1 MTNKASLLLAALLV
15 IPAVAIAQT
24 TPSAAPTGA
33 PSAPTAPDGQHMR
46 HHMGW
51 PPSAADMTKL
61 KADMAKLR
69 AEMTQEQAAHMATR
83 AKILGALTPAHKAY
97 LANLVGQLAIAAKP
111 DPIAA
116 TAKLD
121 KILSASEKS
130 KILAIHSAAM
140 AQMLSHMKAMMPAM
154 APDGGGDVR
163 FRRVMVTTDGNNTET
178 TTSVGSTAPM
188 AGGIHR
194 MTVFSPNGG
203 PMMKRMHGPM
213 TAGDILMHLAGGANM
228 PMTLSTDMMGLPPMR
243 SMQWRH
249 HSHPMIPGSPPVG
262 PPVPATAPVAP
273 VTPAP
278 QATP

>member
-24 TPSAAPTGA
+24 TPSVAPTGA
-33 PSAPTAPDGQHMR
+33 PPAPTAPQGQHMR

-51 PPSAADMTKL
+51 PPSAADMAKL

-69 AEMTQEQAAHMATR
+69 AEMASQEAAHKATR
-83 AKILGALTPAHKAY
+83 AKILAALTPAHKAY
-97 LANLVGQLAIAAKP
+97 LANLVGQLAIAANP
-111 DPIAA
+111 DPVAA

-121 KILSASEKS
+121 KILTASERS
-130 KILAIHSAAM
+130 QILAIHKAAM

-154 APDGGGDVR
+154 APAGGGNMR
-163 FRRVMVTTDGNNTET
+163 FRRVMVTADGNTGET
-178 TTSVGSTAPM
+178 MTRVDSSAPM
-188 AGGIHR
+188 AGGTHR
-194 MTVFSPNGG
+194 MTMFQPNGG

-228 PMTLSTDMMGLPPMR
+228 PMVLSTDMFGGRPMGPMP
-243 SMQWRH
+243 WR
-249 HSHPMIPGSPPVG
+249 HSHPMIPVTPPVA
-262 PPVPATAPVAP
+262 PLAPVPA